1 MRRLTDFE
9 IPYDD
14 TRDPAW
20 EAGVDR
26 IPWRRRH
33 DDTCSKT
40 GPCPRCGHSIS
51 FVEEAPAGGES
62 RGADGQG
69 KFEEC
74 NCGVIHPD
82 TPEGRIG
89 CGANGLISRAGSSLS
104 ADSEGT
110 ST

>member
-1 MRRLTDFE
+1 MTDFE
-9 IPYDD
+9 IPYVDA
-14 TRDPAW
+14 RDPAW
-20 EAGVDR
+20 EAGVDAL
-26 IPWRRRH
+26 PWTQRH

-40 GPCPRCGHSIS
+40 GPCPRCGHPIA
-51 FVEEAPAGGES
+51 FVEEAPASGES
-62 RGADGQG
+62 RGAGDKG

-89 CGANGLISRAGSSLS
+89 CGANGLIRRAGSELN

-110 ST
+110 RR